1 MEIMDYR
8 KVNGSLSD
16 LVLGIL
22 PYRKSDI
29 LYLLTRYDKSRL
41 FKINS
46 QLVSGIITDCDFK
59 VSSIED

>member
-8 KVNGSLSD
+8 KVNGSWSD

-41 FKINS
+41 FKIDS
-46 QLVSGIITDCDFK
+46 QVVVGIVTYGDFK